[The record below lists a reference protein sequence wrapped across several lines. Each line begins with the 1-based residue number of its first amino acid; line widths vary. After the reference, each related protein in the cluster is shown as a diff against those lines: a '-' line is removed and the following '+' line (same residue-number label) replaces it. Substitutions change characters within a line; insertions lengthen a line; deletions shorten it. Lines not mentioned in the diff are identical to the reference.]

1 MKTKYFMIL
10 GLMAVAVFSGC
21 GRRVVRQEPSVVTV
35 SGVGTVSVVPD
46 MVRMT
51 VTLERTA
58 QTTKLAQEEVGR
70 MAAQVLE
77 ILKGS
82 GIENKD
88 IMTASLRFSPQ
99 YEWRNNRNVLVGQ
112 RAEQG
117 IDFAV
122 REIGQDAEKVSRIID
137 RLTAIDGIMMNRI
150 DFSVADNT
158 DNFVRSR
165 ELAFEKA
172 MQKAEQYAELSGL
185 KVGRVLS
192 LSEDGATPAAPLY
205 RSTMVNEMKLEAD
218 MDAGSTVLP
227 SGQMEVTTRISATF
241 LLE

>member
-1 MKTKYFMIL
+1 MIC

-21 GRRVVRQEPSVVTV
+21 EQSGVRQEPSTVTV

-46 MVRMT
+46 MVRMS

-58 QTTKLAQEEVGR
+58 QTTKSAQEAVGR
-70 MAAQVLE
+70 MAAQILE

-88 IMTASLRFSPQ
+88 IMTASLRFNPQ
-99 YEWRNNRNVLVGQ
+99 YEWRNNRSVLVGQ

-117 IDFAV
+117 IDFSV
-122 REIGQDAEKVSRIID
+122 REIEQDTEKVSQIID
-137 RLTAIDGIMMNRI
+137 RLTAIDGIVMNQI
-150 DFSVADNT
+150 DFRVADNT
-158 DNFVRSR
+158 ENFVLSR

-172 MQKAEQYAELSGL
+172 MQKAEQYARLSGL

-192 LSEDGATPAAPLY
+192 LSEDGTTPAAPLY
-205 RSTMVNEMKLEAD
+205 RSVMANEMKLEAD
-218 MDAGSTVLP
+218 MAAGSTVLP